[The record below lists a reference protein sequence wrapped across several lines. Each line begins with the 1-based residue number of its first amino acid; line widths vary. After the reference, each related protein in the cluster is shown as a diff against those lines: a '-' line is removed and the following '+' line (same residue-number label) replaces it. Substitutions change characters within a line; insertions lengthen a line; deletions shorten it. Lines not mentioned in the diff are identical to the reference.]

1 MRLDSQT
8 CDTADEAALDLEQ
21 VTVVTQATLRNLAR
35 FVNPVLFPSKSWIVT
50 DLTNLAFSRH
60 CIQATGSF
68 GEAVELTRARL
79 SETKCTLVSD

>member
-35 FVNPVLFPSKSWIVT
+35 FVNPVLSSLQIMDCDRSHKPS
-50 DLTNLAFSRH
+50 
-60 CIQATGSF
+60 IQSTGSF

-79 SETKCTLVSD
+79 SVTTCTLVSD